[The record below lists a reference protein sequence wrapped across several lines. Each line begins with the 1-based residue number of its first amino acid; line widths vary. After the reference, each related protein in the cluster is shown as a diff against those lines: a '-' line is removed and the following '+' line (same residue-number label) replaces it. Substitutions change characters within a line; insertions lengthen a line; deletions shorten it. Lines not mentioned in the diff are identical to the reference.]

1 MKAFRGLKGR
11 KVVGREGGKKGD
23 NRGDIMTRRGDRPR
37 SLKTNILGIPV
48 QMRILPDSIKNS
60 DLTQPIFKE
69 T

>member
-48 QMRILPDSIKNS
+48 QMRILPHFIKNS
-60 DLTQPIFKE
+60 DLTQPI
-69 T
+69 